1 MENLLEQYTERLADI
16 EVAKKR
22 QAKELAKRKAH
33 EDDLELIRVQ
43 IENACNGEDYKSEL
57 GQVIH
62 RKGTPKVV
70 IADEKLISDDWY
82 IPQSPKL
89 DRAGIK
95 SALKKGQ
102 EIEGATLSNGAP
114 TLMIKV
120 F

>member
-1 MENLLEQYTERLADI
+1 MEELLEEYAQCLTDI
-16 EVAKKR
+16 DVAKKR
-22 QAKELAKRKAH
+22 VAKEQAKKIDH
-33 EDDLELIRVQ
+33 DNNLELIRAK
-43 IENACNGEDYKSEL
+43 IENSLKGEDYKS
-57 GQVIH
+57 GAGTVQH
-62 RKGTPKVV
+62 RKGVPKVV

-102 EIEGATLSNGAP
+102 EIEGATLDNGAP

-120 F
+120 N